1 LRGDIEIENSAVAG
15 VQELQNGMRE
25 EIRIRDD
32 EDLGLSEKALSME
45 VRDKEPADQTWVE
58 NVLTERWGGLQV
70 IAHNEIF
77 DAHLLPALIAG
88 EKLGLA
94 TFRFRQM
101 SQIKVAE
108 LITLNALTPQH
119 GVGTALVEAL
129 VSKLRAEKGHDAT
142 GDYDQRQ
149 SECLAILPASRV
161 SADAGSS
168 GRGRRGAPQQ
178 AIDSTDR
185 RIRYPD
191 P

>member
-1 LRGDIEIENSAVAG
+1 
-15 VQELQNGMRE
+15 MRE

-108 LITLNALTPQH
+108 LITLDALTPQH

-129 VSKLRAEKGHDAT
+129 VSKLRAEKVMM
-142 GDYDQRQ
+142 
-149 SECLAILPASRV
+149 LRV
-161 SADAGSS
+161 TTTNDNLNAL
-168 GRGRRGAPQQ
+168 RFYQRRGFRLTQVHPGAVDEARRSKPSIPRTGEYGIPIRDE
-178 AIDSTDR
+178 IDLEYR
-185 RIRYPD
+185 VG
-191 P
+191 